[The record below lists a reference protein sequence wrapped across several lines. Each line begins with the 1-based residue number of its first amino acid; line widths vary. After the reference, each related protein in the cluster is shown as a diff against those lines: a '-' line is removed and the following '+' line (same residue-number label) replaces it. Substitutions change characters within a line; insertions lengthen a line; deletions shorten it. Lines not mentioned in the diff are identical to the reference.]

1 VVRFHVREAFLFAP
15 PPRVVRRAAGAFE
28 RAHVI
33 LVKAEE
39 SLDLLTA
46 VVEMG
51 SQVLVE
57 FGAGVHLGL
66 LPRRYAGIEPAV
78 KTLQVEL
85 LHDEQSG
92 VDGGGYFGG

>member
-1 VVRFHVREAFLFAP
+1 MI
-15 PPRVVRRAAGAFE
+15 RRAARAFE
-28 RAHVI
+28 RAYII

-46 VVEMG
+46 VVEIG
-51 SQVLVE
+51 SQVFVE

-66 LPRRYAGIEPAV
+66 VLRRHTGIEPAV

-92 VDGGGYFGG
+92 VDGGGHFGG